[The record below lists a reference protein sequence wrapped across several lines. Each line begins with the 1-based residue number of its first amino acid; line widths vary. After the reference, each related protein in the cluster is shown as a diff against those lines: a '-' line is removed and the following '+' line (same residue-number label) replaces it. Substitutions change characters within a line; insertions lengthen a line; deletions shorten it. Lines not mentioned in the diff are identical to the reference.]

1 MNRQLWPLLPFRLPG
16 SAWAFSSIF
25 PIGVGEFELTTGSS
39 FLELVSVQKSFG
51 QTLVVK
57 DFSLTVEKGEFISFL
72 GPSGCGKTTL
82 LRMIAGFETT
92 SAGAIRMAGVDVT
105 GKPPRERQIGMV
117 FQAYAL
123 FPAMNVFDNIAFG
136 LKIAKWNRRQIADR
150 VAEMLSLTQLEGL
163 SHRFPFELSGGQQQ
177 RVALARALALRPQI
191 LLLDEP
197 LSALDAKIRVSLR
210 EEIRQLQRKLGLT
223 TIFVTHDQEE
233 ALSMSD
239 RIVVLDKGR
248 AEQIATPHQLYNAP
262 ASPFIAEFVGKLN
275 RLTMVRGAPHTGE
288 LDFDGLKVTANSS
301 LHGGHEGARLIFGL
315 RPEAI
320 AFGEGPAGANRL
332 SAIVEDVDFLGS
344 ILRLKL
350 RVGNEILFMDQF
362 NNRRNLI
369 PERQA
374 QVEVYFM
381 PEDLMLLD
389 ESAGTA

>member
-1 MNRQLWPLLPFRLPG
+1 MDAP
-16 SAWAFSSIF
+16 
-25 PIGVGEFELTTGSS
+25 

-51 QTLVVK
+51 QTPVVK
-57 DFSLTVEKGEFISFL
+57 DFSLSVEKGEFISFL

-92 SAGAIRMAGVDVT
+92 SAGTIRIAGVDVT

-123 FPAMNVFDNIAFG
+123 FPAMNVADNIAFG

-163 SHRFPFELSGGQQQ
+163 SQRFPFQLSGGQQQ

-210 EEIRQLQRKLGLT
+210 EEIRQLQRKLGVT

-239 RIVVLDKGR
+239 RIVVLDRGR

-262 ASPFIAEFVGKLN
+262 ANPFIAEFVGKLN
-275 RLTMVRGAPHTGE
+275 RLTMVRGAPHSRD
-288 LDFDGLKVTANSS
+288 LDFGGHRVTASS
-301 LHGGHEGARLIFGL
+301 SVLCDHAGARLIFGL
-315 RPEAI
+315 RPEAL
-320 AFGEGPAGANRL
+320 AFGEGPSGANQL
-332 SAIVEDVDFLGS
+332 SAIIEDLDFLGS
-344 ILRLKL
+344 ILRIKL
-350 RVGNEILFMDQF
+350 RVGSEILFMDQF
-362 NNRRNLI
+362 NHRRNHV
-369 PERQA
+369 PERRT
-374 QVEVYFM
+374 QVQVFFM

-389 ESAGTA
+389 GNAGAAQAI